1 MALSNKE
8 LDQILQIVSSEASL
22 SSNLDAIALS
32 FHKDFNRSEH
42 FKVGMALIT
51 LLQNKDLLEGP
62 AERIA
67 ALYLLFEMYRSES
80 FSVNPFA
87 PLFHSLVQDS
97 SSNSNHVVSPE
108 VYFISLITSPSAR
121 DIFKMNPNQIIKAA
135 QECTTKPD
143 FRHLRLNSQ
152 INGNLHGNLKIASGT
167 SAIIPDR
174 ESDEKNSIEL
184 TETVASLVSG
194 SFPPSLSTFEP
205 MFIRPAPPLHD
216 DTNELLWLNPNSSE
230 YTFEWEPLFVNNSS
244 TDTEIRKLITKALK
258 ATLPQQQQNFIREE
272 INKNPK
278 LIYHIGLTPSKLPAL
293 VENNCKIALEVLL
306 HLSQSNQLTEYF
318 TVLVNMELSVHSMEV
333 MNELLSRVVLPP
345 EYIHHY
351 ITKCISHCENCKDRL
366 IQHRFVRLV
375 CVFLSSLIR
384 NNVIDV
390 KDLFIEVQA
399 FCIDFS
405 RIREAAGLFRLL
417 KQMDNGGTE
426 ITS

>member
-1 MALSNKE
+1 MALSNQE
-8 LDQILQIVSSEASL
+8 LDQIIHIVSSEASL
-22 SSNLDAIALS
+22 SSNLDAIAIS

-51 LLQNKDLLEGP
+51 LLQNDDLLQQP

-87 PLFHSLVQDS
+87 PLFHSMVQESNFGNS
-97 SSNSNHVVSPE
+97 SKIPPE

-135 QECTTKPD
+135 HECTTKPD
-143 FRHLRLNSQ
+143 FRHLRYSSLTTEKTS
-152 INGNLHGNLKIASGT
+152 IKIASGT
-167 SAIIPDR
+167 SVIIPDA
-174 ESDEKNSIEL
+174 ENDDKSSSEQKEAISNL
-184 TETVASLVSG
+184 VAG
-194 SFPPSLSTFEP
+194 NYAPSLSTFEP
-205 MFIRPAPPLHD
+205 SFIRVPPPLHQD
-216 DTNELLWLNPNSSE
+216 SGELLWVNPNSSE
-230 YTFEWEPLFVNNSS
+230 YTFEWEPLFVNN
-244 TDTEIRKLITKALK
+244 DTTEVEIRKLITKALK
-258 ATLPQQQQNFIREE
+258 GTLPQQQQNFIREE
-272 INKNPK
+272 ISKNPK
-278 LIYHIGLTPSKLPAL
+278 LIYHIGLSPSKLPAL
-293 VENNCKIALEVLL
+293 VENNCKIALEVLF

-318 TVLVNMELSVHSMEV
+318 TILVNMELSVHSMEV
-333 MNELLSRVVLPP
+333 MNELLGRVVLPP

-351 ITKCISHCENCKDRL
+351 ITKCINHCENIKDRL

-384 NNVIDV
+384 NNIIDV

-405 RIREAAGLFRLL
+405 RIKEAAGLFRLL
-417 KQMDNGGTE
+417 KQMDNGITE

>member
-8 LDQILQIVSSEASL
+8 LDQILHIISSETSL

-51 LLQNKDLLEGP
+51 LLQNKDLLERP

-87 PLFHSLVQDS
+87 PLFHSLVQEANN
-97 SSNSNHVVSPE
+97 NSNTKVSPE

-121 DIFKMNPNQIIKAA
+121 DIFKMNPNQIIIAA

-143 FRHLRLNSQ
+143 FRHLRFTSALNGKC
-152 INGNLHGNLKIASGT
+152 NAKITSGT
-167 SAIIPDR
+167 SAIIPDS
-174 ESDEKNSIEL
+174 ESEDKSATEL
-184 TETVASLVSG
+184 KDVVSSLVSG
-194 SFPPSLSTFEP
+194 SHAPSLSTFEP
-205 MFIRPAPPLHD
+205 AFVRPPPPLHD
-216 DTNELLWLNPNSSE
+216 DSNELLWLNPNGCE
-230 YTFEWEPLFVNNSS
+230 YTFEWEPLFVSNN
-244 TDTEIRKLITKALK
+244 TTEMEIRKLIGKALK
-258 ATLPQQQQNFIREE
+258 GTLPQLQQNFIREE

-278 LIYHIGLTPSKLPAL
+278 MIYHIGLSPSKLPLL

-333 MNELLSRVVLPP
+333 MNELLGRVVLPP

-351 ITKCISHCENCKDRL
+351 ITKCITHCENCKDRL

-384 NNVIDV
+384 NNIIDV

-426 ITS
+426 LAS